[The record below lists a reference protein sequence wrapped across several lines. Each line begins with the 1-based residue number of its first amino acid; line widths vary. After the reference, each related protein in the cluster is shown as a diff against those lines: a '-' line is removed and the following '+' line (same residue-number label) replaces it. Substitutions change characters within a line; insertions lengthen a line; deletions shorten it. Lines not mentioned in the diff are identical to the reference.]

1 MKITINDLA
10 SFRHAW
16 GMAYKIQGGAGIAKN
31 AVAMDIGEDG
41 VALFATDLRSSV
53 RKKAFG
59 ASSDE
64 PGRVVFPADRLDSL
78 VKNASGDF
86 MEINVSGDSA
96 TVKAGKSRHKITLFP
111 QENFPHFERGSE
123 TPWCEIDRD
132 KFIEAAEIGSKAG
145 SEGQEYPAYL
155 GSMLMRRSPEHLL
168 QTAST
173 DIRRIVVRSVVANF
187 PAEDTHDLLI
197 PTKAA
202 RNVAKIL
209 RESDAERVEVLTTPS
224 SVIFR
229 AGDDLEF
236 STGRIDARFPAYE
249 NLVLRGAIR
258 DEEETLNAK
267 EFKKCLE
274 RIRDLVASGTGI
286 ALFMGGKMAGFAPE
300 GMALES
306 YTSKTSNLP
315 IQPRTYNVKFV
326 LEGLNLFGKDE
337 LSIRHHPSTGQL
349 TMGGDD
355 LVYLVMPVD
364 MTRDQIAG
372 MVTQVESFEK
382 GDALA

>member
-1 MKITINDLA
+1 
-10 SFRHAW
+10 
-16 GMAYKIQGGAGIAKN
+16 MAYKIQGGAGIAKN
-31 AVAMDIGEDG
+31 AVALEIGAEG
-41 VALFATDLRSSV
+41 VTLFATDLRSSV
-53 RKKAFG
+53 RKRAFG
-59 ASSDE
+59 VSSDE

-111 QENFPHFERGSE
+111 QEDFPHFERGSE

-145 SEGQEYPAYL
+145 SEGQEHPAYL
-155 GSMLMRRSPEHLL
+155 GSMLMRRSQRHLL

-187 PAEDTHDLLI
+187 QAEDTHDLLI

-300 GMALES
+300 GMAIES

-337 LSIRHHPSTGQL
+337 LSIRHHTSTGQL

-382 GDALA
+382 GESLS